1 MEIEIAFPHFFQVK
15 DLLTA
20 ASKFSQVAHAFNN
33 SFDLSVPSLELLS
46 YHEYNDQLLELERAF
61 LLPPSSSS
69 STSFFLADSESSA
82 IMRNGPVS
90 TSTYRHVIHGPSPL
104 DASQI
109 HFLPRLR
116 AALDI
121 AKASTTDNQ
130 QAWNVVKRESFY
142 VVDALE
148 SAACVLENHL
158 IFDSPQ
164 EAQLI
169 K

>member
-1 MEIEIAFPHFFQVK
+1 MK
-15 DLLTA
+15 A

-69 STSFFLADSESSA
+69 STSFFVSSWPLAPPSSSSA
-82 IMRNGPVS
+82 LANSIMRNGPVS

-121 AKASTTDNQ
+121 AKAVTTSEQHNQ
-130 QAWNVVKRESFY
+130 QAWNVVKREAFY

-158 IFDSPQ
+158 IFDSLQ

>member
-1 MEIEIAFPHFFQVK
+1 MDAS
-15 DLLTA
+15 
-20 ASKFSQVAHAFNN
+20 SKFTKVATTFHN
-33 SFDLSVPSLELLS
+33 SFDITIPSLELLS

-61 LLPPSSSS
+61 LLPPGSSSKFS
-69 STSFFLADSESSA
+69 SSGIAALDNTDEDVSD
-82 IMRNGPVS
+82 VS

-109 HFLPRLR
+109 DFLPRLR

-121 AKASTTDNQ
+121 AKANRAQDQ
-130 QAWNVVKRESFY
+130 DKAWNVVKREVFY

-158 IFDSPQ
+158 IYQETTNSPTS
-164 EAQLI
+164 
-169 K
+169 